1 MPANSNLHLHISNK
15 EWVDSLL
22 KNPCQC
28 KGDFYPTSRSQ
39 ISTYKNQNDTTS
51 KCSGYGRRNAGE
63 GDWRVGE
70 VKSEHSSVSRSY
82 VRKSTAFVSGCRG
95 SGKQMC
101 NRRGRT
107 MAVPFF
113 ICYR

>member
-1 MPANSNLHLHISNK
+1 M
-15 EWVDSLL
+15 
-22 KNPCQC
+22 
-28 KGDFYPTSRSQ
+28 
-39 ISTYKNQNDTTS
+39 
-51 KCSGYGRRNAGE
+51 
-63 GDWRVGE
+63 GE

-113 ICYR
+113 SAIVKWKKEERQYRCRGFWKEWMSTCSVCMTDC